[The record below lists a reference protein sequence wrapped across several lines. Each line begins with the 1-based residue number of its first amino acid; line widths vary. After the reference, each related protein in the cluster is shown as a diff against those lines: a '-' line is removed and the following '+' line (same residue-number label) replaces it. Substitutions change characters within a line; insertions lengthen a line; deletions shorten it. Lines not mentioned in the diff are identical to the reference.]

1 MEIDLKFPWFQKI
14 RKKLFI
20 KIFILFVTSLILTIA
35 YLVLSHQIFFFSRGF
50 PKILRNSVNHVE
62 LLIKEIGEPFN
73 VKRARTISGKLEI
86 QIRYRSP
93 GFQWASNN
101 SILKLKTEN
110 LHVYNGISRIKV
122 GFTKKGPAINI
133 IKKSGS
139 YLFIL
144 HSERENFRYIATLF
158 MLSFILFI
166 SIVITGMY
174 FIIKKMLNP
183 VKTLELGVKQLS
195 SGNIDY
201 KIAPRGNDEFGEL
214 INLFN
219 SMASEI
225 KKMIKA
231 RDQLL
236 MDVSHE
242 LRSPLTRI
250 KVALEFINESEA
262 RQSIEDDISE
272 IEKMTSELLETER
285 LNSPYGSLKI
295 KDFNLNNIITGIIK
309 EMKNSAPGVKLK
321 TVEQEIFLK
330 ADPERVIIL
339 LKNIIG
345 NAVKF
350 SKDQDKPVEISINEN
365 EREIT
370 VKVTDFGPGI
380 PDNELS
386 NIFEPFYRIDKSRSK
401 DTGGYGLG
409 MSLCKK
415 IMEAHR
421 GEISIKSSK
430 GAGTTVY
437 LKFKILK

>member
-1 MEIDLKFPWFQKI
+1 MTYPWYQKI

-20 KIFILFVTSLILTIA
+20 KIFILFVTSLILTIG
-35 YLVLSHQIFFFSRGF
+35 YLVISHRIFFFSRGF

-62 LLIKEIGEPFN
+62 LLINEIGEPFN
-73 VKRARTISGKLEI
+73 VKKARTISRKLEI

-93 GFQWASNN
+93 GFQWASNS

-158 MLSFILFI
+158 MLFFIIFI

-174 FIIKKMLNP
+174 FIIKKILNP
-183 VKTLELGVKQLS
+183 VKTLEQGVKQLR
-195 SGNIDY
+195 SGNIEY
-201 KIAPRGNDEFGEL
+201 KIDQKSNDEFGEL
-214 INLFN
+214 INSFN
-219 SMASEI
+219 SMSSEI

-250 KVALEFINESEA
+250 KVALEFINDSEA

-272 IEKMTSELLETER
+272 IEKMAAELLETER
-285 LNSPYGSLKI
+285 LNSPYGSLRI
-295 KDFNLNNIITGIIK
+295 KNFNLNNIVKGIIR
-309 EMKNSAPGVKLK
+309 EMKNSTPGVKLK
-321 TVEQEIFLK
+321 AVKKETFLK
-330 ADPERVIIL
+330 ADPERVKIL

-350 SKDQDKPVEISINEN
+350 SKDQDNPVEISINEN
-365 EREIT
+365 ERDIT
-370 VKVTDFGPGI
+370 VKITDFGPGI
-380 PDNELS
+380 SENELS

-401 DTGGYGLG
+401 NTGGYGLG
-409 MSLCKK
+409 LSLCKK
-415 IMEAHR
+415 IMDAHR